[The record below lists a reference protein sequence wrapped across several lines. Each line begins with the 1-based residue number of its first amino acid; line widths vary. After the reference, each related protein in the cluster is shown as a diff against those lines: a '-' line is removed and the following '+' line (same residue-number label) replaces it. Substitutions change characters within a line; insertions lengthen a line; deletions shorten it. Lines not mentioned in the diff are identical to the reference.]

1 MLFLLGLVADFCL
14 GCVLDVVLKPLATAI
29 TKFTVGLIYQRV
41 LCDKRKEIN
50 MALYPFKEQKPKK
63 KQKKKG
69 ANKKKSP
76 KISSKERLTPGSNTG
91 KPQK

>member
-1 MLFLLGLVADFCL
+1 
-14 GCVLDVVLKPLATAI
+14 
-29 TKFTVGLIYQRV
+29 
-41 LCDKRKEIN
+41 